1 MLMPDND
8 FLVTSL
14 LIVISPATGAIITLS
29 AGLRQGTR
37 SAIMAA
43 VGCTLGILPH
53 MLAAITGLATLLH
66 ASPLLFSL
74 VKYTGV
80 AYLLFMAW
88 QTLQDKGL
96 LSVDHLGLTLS
107 DRALI
112 QQAVVANLLNPK
124 LSLFFLAFLP
134 QFVAANDVHPT
145 RSMLM
150 LSAIFAAMTLAV
162 FSLYGIFAS
171 AVSQRVLGN
180 KRVMTG
186 IRWAVAM
193 AFTAVGIR
201 LAMAVQ

>member
-1 MLMPDND
+1 MIPDND
-8 FLVTSL
+8 FWVTSL
-14 LIVISPATGAIITLS
+14 LIIMSPGTGAIITLS

-37 SAIMAA
+37 SAIIAA
-43 VGCTLGILPH
+43 VGCTLGVVPH

-66 ASPLLFSL
+66 TSPLLFSL

-80 AYLLFMAW
+80 TYLLFMAW
-88 QTLQDKGL
+88 QTLRDKGL
-96 LSVDHLGLTLS
+96 LSVGCLGLALS
-107 DRALI
+107 YRALI

-134 QFVAANDVHPT
+134 QFITTRDEHPT
-145 RSMLM
+145 QSMLI
-150 LSAIFAAMTLAV
+150 LSAIFAAMTFTV

-171 AVSQRVLGN
+171 GVSNRVLGN
-180 KRVMTG
+180 RRVMTG
-186 IRWAVAM
+186 IRWAVAL